1 MEFTIGIDMGGTN
14 TDIGL
19 VDKYGKCID
28 RSHLVTSTYS
38 NIDIFIRDLVHSIY
52 DLLEKHKIK
61 TINGIGIGAPN
72 ANFYTG
78 EIYKAPNLKFK
89 EHFNLR
95 KLIKN
100 QIDTKVVITNDANAA
115 AYGEMFYGGA
125 KNMKN
130 FIMITLGTGVG
141 SGIIIDGRVVYGHDG
156 MAGELGHTIVF
167 PDGRQCTCGRKG
179 CLETYASARG
189 IKQTCHELMAKRQ
202 IQSELYTLPIEK
214 IGGKVIGDA
223 ADRGDALAVET
234 LRRTGYVL
242 GLALAN
248 AVAFS
253 SPEAIFLMG
262 GPTKSG
268 DLLSPTKYYF
278 EKHLLTSYQG
288 KVQIVLS
295 QLNENAAAIL
305 GAAALIQLDCN
316 SL

>member
-1 MEFTIGIDMGGTN
+1 MAFTIGIDMGGTN
-14 TDIGL
+14 TDIGI
-19 VDKYGKCID
+19 VNEHGKCID
-28 RSHLVTSTYS
+28 RNRLATSTYS
-38 NIDIFIRDLVHSIY
+38 NIDIFVSDLVNSIHK
-52 DLLEKHKIK
+52 LLEKHKIK

-78 EIYKAPNLKFK
+78 EICKAPNLKF
-89 EHFNLR
+89 EENFNLK

-125 KNMKN
+125 KNIKN

-141 SGIIIDGRVVYGHDG
+141 SGIVIDGKVVYGHDG
-156 MAGELGHTIVF
+156 MAGELGHTIIF

-189 IKQTCHELMAKRQ
+189 IKQTCHELLAEHQ
-202 IQSELYTLPIEK
+202 IESELYSLPVGK

-234 LRRTGYVL
+234 LRQTGYVL
-242 GLALAN
+242 GLALSN
-248 AVAFS
+248 AVACT

-268 DLLSPTKYYF
+268 DLLSPTKYYL
-278 EKHLLTSYQG
+278 EKFLLASYQG
-288 KVQIVLS
+288 KVQLLLS
-295 QLNENAAAIL
+295 QLNENTAAIL
-305 GAAALIQLDCN
+305 GAAALLQLEEQN
-316 SL
+316 